1 MVTVSQQFQVES
13 GLGRI
18 RLDDYLFARFGSL
31 SRMYL
36 RDLVRTNQVIVNGDY
51 PNIGTRLRANDFIEM
66 SVDMSRRTSM
76 QPEDI
81 PLDIVYEDGAVIVVN
96 KPAGMLVHPTHRDK
110 NGTLLNALTFY
121 LNKKDLTQSR
131 KDAETVR
138 PGLVHRLDKGTSGL
152 MVIAKSVATHR
163 KLAREFMKKR
173 VKKRYVALVD
183 GVIAENEGEIESRIG
198 RYAEK
203 KIWDVKEDGKSAV
216 SRFCVLDRFT
226 DSTLVELEPVTGRT
240 NQLRIHCA
248 SIGHPIVGD
257 VQRGGREFARLC
269 LHAFWLSFKHPLANS
284 PVEFKTYIPKL
295 FWLTNSMGECP
306 FLPDR

>member
-1 MVTVSQQFQVES
+1 MVTEGQQFQVES

-66 SVDMSRRTSM
+66 SVDMSRGTSM

-121 LNKKDLTQSR
+121 LNKKDLAQSR

-284 PVEFKTYIPKL
+284 PVEFKTDIPKL

>member
-1 MVTVSQQFQVES
+1 MVVKSQQFQVES

-66 SVDMSRRTSM
+66 SVDMSRGTSM

-121 LNKKDLTQSR
+121 LNKKDLAQSR

-183 GVIAENEGEIESRIG
+183 GLIAENEGEIESRIG

-284 PVEFKTYIPKL
+284 PVEFKTDIPKL